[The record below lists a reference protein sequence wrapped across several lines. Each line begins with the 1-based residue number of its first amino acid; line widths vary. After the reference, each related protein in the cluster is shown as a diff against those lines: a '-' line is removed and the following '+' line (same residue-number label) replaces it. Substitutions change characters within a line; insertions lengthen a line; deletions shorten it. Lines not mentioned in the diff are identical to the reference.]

1 MKGSG
6 HPGEDRFAQP
16 RTRSP
21 PPVNDT
27 SLRLRIPHVKTGAL
41 GGRERA
47 NLWMGFAIT
56 SRCKSGS
63 GGELPRCLV
72 RHHAVH
78 EFASR
83 VDRLQELRSVQP
95 AERPLGASI
104 KRLRYARWRC
114 ATEPRSRR
122 RGRRRLRVRYPDVV
136 PELVLSLRRSG
147 GRSGRG
153 PRLRSETSSGRREGD
168 RVPRRRG
175 FARSWRPLGTQPR
188 CQAVRHRVPY
198 SAGRSARASPERNAT
213 HAPGRMV
220 RDAVGRQ
227 EVAVHGGFR
236 VSASWHGPCS
246 MAVKEVRMVPMV
258 DTMVAR

>member
-1 MKGSG
+1 MGGSRSREATCGNAARPAVWRGSSAIMVPTPTRAAGHPGAVLANVRSRTVKGSG
-6 HPGEDRFAQP
+6 HPGEDRSAQP

-72 RHHAVH
+72 CHHAVH

-104 KRLRYARWRC
+104 KRLQYVRWRC
-114 ATEPRSRR
+114 AAAPVY
-122 RGRRRLRVRYPDVV
+122 RVTP
-136 PELVLSLRRSG
+136 SAAS
-147 GRSGRG
+147 
-153 PRLRSETSSGRREGD
+153 
-168 RVPRRRG
+168 
-175 FARSWRPLGTQPR
+175 ARCWT
-188 CQAVRHRVPY
+188 
-198 SAGRSARASPERNAT
+198 SAGLPVASTMWSRP
-213 HAPGRMV
+213 
-220 RDAVGRQ
+220 
-227 EVAVHGGFR
+227 
-236 VSASWHGPCS
+236 AS
-246 MAVKEVRMVPMV
+246 R
-258 DTMVAR
+258 